1 MKNMRAQG
9 VLWRGLYPRRRVILL
24 GAPMWGSMLLLSLL
38 LTGLVLLRPAPAA
51 HATAAIPRLEFF
63 LNSGGVIS
71 HQWSDD
77 HGSTWSAWTNLPTF
91 PNRVN
96 GENLFGTPAVVS
108 DGDGILTV
116 VELTTWGSLVT
127 STYIT
132 GANAWSG
139 WTPLPGLIAGTAFT
153 FGHVSI
159 SGNTYSIE
167 DRLPTLTSWG
177 PGRMELFIFG
187 TNVTTG
193 DGVLLHSWA
202 DNYSWS
208 GRWETL
214 GTGMRSDDYTRPAA
228 VSWGPGRDDVFVRG
242 VNSDLQHAYFAN
254 GSWSGWESL
263 GGYITSDPTAA
274 SRQANI
280 VDVFVRGTD
289 AALWSRAY
297 VNGWYNWYSLGGSV
311 QDGQHGNSG
320 PTAISVVPGTLDV
333 YAASYDT
340 SGTVYRQSYDATS
353 WLGWVSTGSAWP
365 AHLAVATWTP
375 VAPPPPPTPT
385 ATPRPPIC
393 PRPCLSEP

>member
-9 VLWRGLYPRRRVILL
+9 MQWRGRHPRRRVVML
-24 GAPMWGSMLLLSLL
+24 GAPVMLLLSLL
-38 LTGLVLLRPAPAA
+38 LTGLVLLRPTPAA
-51 HATAAIPRLEFF
+51 HATAATPRLEFF
-63 LNSGGVIS
+63 QNSGSVIS

-91 PNRVN
+91 PNSVN

-116 VELTTWGSLVT
+116 VELTSLGSLVT
-127 STYIT
+127 STYTT

-139 WTPLPGLIAGTAFT
+139 WGLVPGAIAGTPFT

-187 TNVTTG
+187 NNVTTG
-193 DGVLLHSWA
+193 TGALLHSWA

-214 GTGMRSDDYTRPAA
+214 GTGLRSDDYTRPAA

-280 VDVFVRGTD
+280 IDVFVRGTD

-297 VNGWYNWYSLGGSV
+297 VNGWYNWYSLGGIIV
-311 QDGQHGNSG
+311 DGLQSSRSG
-320 PTAISVVPGTLDV
+320 PTAISVVPGTLDI
-333 YAASYDT
+333 YAASSVD
-340 SGTVYRQSYDATS
+340 GNLYRKSYSDATS
-353 WLGWVSTGSAWP
+353 WLAWVNTGA
-365 AHLAVATWTP
+365 ALGGHLAVATWTP
-375 VAPPPPPTPT
+375 STPPPPPTPT

>member
-1 MKNMRAQG
+1 
-9 VLWRGLYPRRRVILL
+9 V
-24 GAPMWGSMLLLSLL
+24 
-38 LTGLVLLRPAPAA
+38 
-51 HATAAIPRLEFF
+51 HATAATPRLEFVVDA
-63 LNSGGVIS
+63 SGTIMR
-71 HQWSDD
+71 QWSDD
-77 HGSTWSAWTNLPTF
+77 HGSAWSAWAALPTF
-91 PNRVN
+91 PNSVN

-108 DGDGILTV
+108 DGAGRLTV
-116 VELTTWGSLVT
+116 VSLTTWGALVSDT
-127 STYIT
+127 ST
-132 GANAWSG
+132 GGAWSG
-139 WTPLPGLIAGTAFT
+139 WTLMPGVIAGTGYV

-193 DGVLLHSWA
+193 DGVLLRTWA

-214 GTGMRSDDYTRPAA
+214 GTGMRSDDYTHPAA

-242 VNSDLQHAYFAN
+242 VNNDLQHAYFAN

-280 VDVFVRGTD
+280 IDVFASGTD

-297 VNGWYNWYSLGGSV
+297 VNGWYNWYSLGGNV
-311 QDGQHGNSG
+311 QDGQHGRSG
-320 PTAISVVPGTLDV
+320 PTAISVIPGTLDI
-333 YAASYDT
+333 YAASWVD
-340 SGTVYRQSYDATS
+340 GLVYRQSYSGATG
-353 WLGWVSTGSAWP
+353 WLGWVA
-365 AHLAVATWTP
+365 LAAGNLGFPIAAATWTP
-375 VAPPPPPTPT
+375 FAPPPPPTPT